1 MNAFTPAEL
10 AYLST
15 GGLLG
20 RLATIDPTGQ
30 PHVVPLGWRYNPDL
44 DTIDISG
51 RDFGRTRKFR
61 NAAAN
66 PKVAFVIDDV
76 LPPFRPRC
84 VMVQGT
90 AQALDAEASG
100 GTEAMIRITPQKVTS
115 WGDLEAD
122 STSRS

>member
-1 MNAFTPAEL
+1 MRRDA
-10 AYLST
+10 
-15 GGLLG
+15 
-20 RLATIDPTGQ
+20 RL
-30 PHVVPLGWRYNPDL
+30 
-44 DTIDISG
+44 
-51 RDFGRTRKFR
+51 
-61 NAAAN
+61 AAN